1 MSQQQA
7 EALLVKYKNG
17 QCTAAEKA
25 IVEKWLFQFKGEGD
39 VLSDQRIAEIGQE
52 IWSNLPQLAPKLS
65 KLSLWPRLLVAAVV
79 LIVAGGGLLYYSL
92 QHNQVSEVA
101 KQISHDVLPGSN
113 KAYLT
118 LANGSKISL
127 TEAANGNIAKEAG
140 VSITKT
146 ADGQLVYTITSDDN
160 ADINKSNTIST
171 PKGGQWQLRLP
182 DGSIVWLNAASSLTY
197 PASFASLKERRVR
210 LSGEAYFEIAK
221 VFKPST
227 PGSKPSNRERVPFV
241 VVTDKQEVEVLGT
254 HFNISSYAD
263 EEAAKTTLLEGLV
276 KINNFMLK
284 PGEQAILSANK
295 IKIAQVDT
303 SLAVAWKNGIF
314 KLDGTPLKELMRQIS
329 RWYDIDV
336 VYEGDFSNRKF
347 YGEIERS
354 YSLSEVLKVFELGKI
369 HFRIEREDIG
379 GGKKLIVT
387 P

>member
-7 EALLVKYKNG
+7 KALLLKYKNG

-25 IVEKWLFQFKGEGD
+25 IVEKWLFEYKDEES
-39 VLSDQRIAEIGQE
+39 VLSEERIEEIGRE
-52 IWSNLPQLAPKLS
+52 IWSNLPQAPPKSS
-65 KLSLWPRLLVAAVV
+65 KLSLWSRLAVAAAL
-79 LIVAGGGLLYYSL
+79 LIIAGGGLFYYSL
-92 QHNQVSEVA
+92 QNDHLSKVS
-101 KQISHDVLPGSN
+101 KQISHDILPGSN

-118 LANGSKISL
+118 LADGSKISL
-127 TEAANGNIAKEAG
+127 TEAANGNVAKQAG

-146 ADGQLVYTITSDDN
+146 ADGQLVYTITSDDK
-160 ADINKSNTIST
+160 ADVNKSNTIST

-182 DGSIVWLNAASSLTY
+182 DGSVVWLNAASSLTY
-197 PASFASLKERRVR
+197 PASFASLRERRVR

-221 VFKPST
+221 VFRPSS
-227 PGSKPSNRERVPFV
+227 SKPSNRERVPFV

-254 HFNISSYAD
+254 HFNISNYAD
-263 EEAAKTTLLEGLV
+263 EEAAKTTLLEGIV
-276 KINNFMLK
+276 KINDFMLK
-284 PGEQAILSANK
+284 PGEQAILSKNK
-295 IKIAQVDT
+295 TKIAQVDT

-329 RWYDIDV
+329 RWYDIDI
-336 VYEGDFSNRKF
+336 VYEGDFSDRKF

-369 HFRIEREDIG
+369 HFRIEREEVG
-379 GGKKLIVT
+379 GGKKLVVT